1 MNTSTTIGRVLCAA
15 LLAAVLQA
23 QLPPEVELDRQ
34 MLAAREAR
42 AEGDWLQMGLSL
54 LEVKELGEEHGL
66 ELPPEFRLLYAELRL
81 TLDDYDEAIEGATEY
96 LGLVGRGGAR
106 YEDALRLLNRAEREK
121 AERAAQAERAK
132 ADAEARAKRQKAEE
146 EKARAEAEAARK
158 RAEAAAAEAAREKD
172 CDEVADE
179 DGYLSPS
186 DRCWLVLEK
195 PAGCLAWKPLGF
207 WVRSGTWNKQC
218 PEGRAE
224 GSGTLTWR
232 SFTRDWSKGRGTMR
246 AGKPTGRWVFRW
258 DDGGRT
264 EGAVRDGLRQGLW
277 TYENRK
283 TRGWGRYNYLDDE
296 RHGEEKRGQGASVH
310 AWRLW
315 EHGMPVKNLGP

>member
-1 MNTSTTIGRVLCAA
+1 MNTGTTIGCVLCAA

-42 AEGDWLQMGLSL
+42 EEGDWLQLGLSL
-54 LEVKELGEEHGL
+54 LEVKQLGEEHGL
-66 ELPPEFRLLYAELRL
+66 ELSPEFQLLSAELRL
-81 TLDDYDEAIEGATEY
+81 TLDDYDEAIKGATEY

-106 YEDALRLLNRAEREK
+106 YEDALRLLNRAERKK
-121 AERAAQAERAK
+121 AERAAQVE
-132 ADAEARAKRQKAEE
+132 RQKAEE

-172 CDEVADE
+172 CDEVANE

-195 PAGCLAWKPLGF
+195 PAGCVAWKPLGF
-207 WVRSGTWNKQC
+207 WVRSGTWNKPC

-224 GSGTLTWR
+224 GTGTLTWR
-232 SFTRDWSKGRGTMR
+232 SFTRDWSKGRGAMR
-246 AGKPTGRWVFRW
+246 AGKPTGQWVFRRN
-258 DDGGRT
+258 DGGRT
-264 EGAVRDGLRQGLW
+264 EGSFTDGLKQGLW

-283 TRGWGRYNYLDDE
+283 TRGWARYNYLDDKK
-296 RHGEEKRGQGASVH
+296 HGEQKHGQGTSVH
-310 AWRLW
+310 GWHLM
-315 EHGMPVKNLGP
+315 EYGKHVKNLGP

>member
-1 MNTSTTIGRVLCAA
+1 MNTSTTIGCVLCAA
-15 LLAAVLQA
+15 LLAAVLEA

-42 AEGDWLQMGLSL
+42 ADGDWLQMGLSL

-66 ELPPEFRLLYAELRL
+66 ELPPEFQLLSAELRL
-81 TLDDYDEAIEGATEY
+81 TLDDYDEAIKGATEY

-121 AERAAQAERAK
+121 AEREAQAERAK
-132 ADAEARAKRQKAEE
+132 ADAEARAKRQEAAEERAKAE
-146 EKARAEAEAARK
+146 
-158 RAEAAAAEAAREKD
+158 AAEAAREKD
-172 CDEVADE
+172 CDEVADK

-224 GSGTLTWR
+224 GSGTLTWQ
-232 SFTRDWSKGRGTMR
+232 SFSRESYKGRGTMR
-246 AGKPTGRWVFRW
+246 AGKPTGHWVFRGS
-258 DDGGRT
+258 DGGRT
-264 EGAVRDGLRQGLW
+264 EGSFRDGLRQGLW
-277 TYENRK
+277 TYEDRK
-283 TRGWGRYNYLDDE
+283 SESWGRYNYLDDE
-296 RHGEEKRGQGASVH
+296 EHGEQKHGQGASVH
-310 AWRLW
+310 GWHLMEYGKR
-315 EHGMPVKNLGP
+315 VKNLGP

>member
-1 MNTSTTIGRVLCAA
+1 MNTGTTIGRVLCAA

-42 AEGDWLQMGLSL
+42 EEGDWLQLGLSL
-54 LEVKELGEEHGL
+54 LEVKQLGEEHGL
-66 ELPPEFRLLYAELRL
+66 ELSPEFQLLSAELRL
-81 TLDDYDEAIEGATEY
+81 TLDDYDEAIKGATEY

-121 AERAAQAERAK
+121 AERAAQVE
-132 ADAEARAKRQKAEE
+132 RQKAEE
-146 EKARAEAEAARK
+146 ERAKAEAEAARK
-158 RAEAAAAEAAREKD
+158 RAEAEAAEAAREKD
-172 CDEVADE
+172 CDEVRME
-179 DGYLSPS
+179 SGMISYR
-186 DRCWLVLEK
+186 DRCWLELEK
-195 PAGCLAWKPLGF
+195 PAGCVAWKPMGF

-224 GSGTLTWR
+224 GTGTLTWQ
-232 SFTRDWSKGRGTMR
+232 SMFTHRGPYKARGTMR
-246 AGKPTGRWVFRW
+246 AGKPTGHWVFRR

-264 EGAVRDGLRQGLW
+264 EGSFRDGLRQGLW

-283 TRGWGRYNYLDDE
+283 SGSWERENYLDDKE
-296 RHGEEKRGQGASVH
+296 HGEQKHGRGADVY
-310 AWRLW
+310 AWYLM
-315 EHGMPVKNLGP
+315 EHGVYVKDLGP